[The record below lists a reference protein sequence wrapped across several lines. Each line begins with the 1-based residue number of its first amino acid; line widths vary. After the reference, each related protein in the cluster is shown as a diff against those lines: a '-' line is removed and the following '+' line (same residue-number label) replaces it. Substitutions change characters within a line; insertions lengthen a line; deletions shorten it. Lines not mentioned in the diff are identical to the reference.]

1 MKLKGIERFR
11 IKNKVKGLMLK
22 GIERFRVKNKG
33 KSLEYR
39 VKNRVS

>member
-1 MKLKGIERFR
+1 MVKV
-11 IKNKVKGLMLK
+11 KNKVKGLKLK
-22 GIERFRVKNKG
+22 NIERFRVKNKG